1 MESSHSVRLLLRLA
15 DGRMVHVIADRVGGG
30 NQGSVYRTAGDYPC
44 VLKVFGEAG
53 HPSSDAACLRELAH
67 SSHAMDALSRS
78 LVCSRCTQA
87 RGGLRPG
94 GEARLQAFVCPGCR
108 ACFRDGSAAPPSAKL
123 FHDAKVCL
131 HEGTAVTLAHVIDGD
146 RHLRAVIMPD
156 LGEPSGSV
164 FRRLHRAGNRRNTI
178 AMALRYLVQVL
189 SQLRSLGEAGAV
201 HSDIKA
207 DNIAISQRLGA
218 VLIDFGFAMEATA
231 PPTPGDSCGVMVDTP
246 CGMTATHVAPEA
258 IDAYLASF
266 GEGAH
271 YDAAK
276 ADVYACG
283 VTLFEWV
290 FGSAPYSPPIY
301 RHDIGGGRHVD
312 LPGLDRTEQ
321 RVAAA
326 FDERVPELN
335 GRVPDALIERLR
347 TVCTGMCN
355 PDHARRLS
363 AAEAL
368 RLATDALA
376 IAEGRAPQPAQAE
389 AHGPAATQRPADAG
403 VAPWQQRGA
412 AYTPALVSG
421 GAVAAG
427 SAIGR
432 NAAPSLAANM
442 RRLDAHVRASPP
454 AACPAA
460 AAAAA
465 GSAAG
470 PAAAC
475 QAAAADSVWDA
486 AGSAAG
492 PAAACQA
499 AAADSV
505 WDAAGSAADPA
516 AARQA
521 AAAAASCLW
530 AGTESAADS
539 AAATHQPSCH
549 AGITGAPASGA
560 GHATPAGPRSP
571 LSKPEPQQRQ
581 RGGVRLSPLLDE
593 CLWQART
600 LMEEMSWL
608 SAQLVRSPSPFSS
621 SSSSSSSSPSAAAA
635 AAAAAQSTHASRA
648 AAAAAA
654 AAGTGC
660 EDSRRGGVWRADPP
674 ASPGSSYSAGRR
686 TIPGYRTAHG
696 WGSTS
701 VDEFGLGTGSLSA
714 AEPNC
719 PAKRLRMDPGAQNDR
734 PWAAAAAEALGAD
747 PWACAWPPQECPTPD
762 QAAAEDD
769 DSPDEDDD
777 SPDEDDDSP
786 DEDDDSPDED
796 DDSPDEDDD
805 SPDEGGA
812 RMRFKRGRSGRP
824 RRR

>member
-1 MESSHSVRLLLRLA
+1 
-15 DGRMVHVIADRVGGG
+15 
-30 NQGSVYRTAGDYPC
+30 
-44 VLKVFGEAG
+44 
-53 HPSSDAACLRELAH
+53 
-67 SSHAMDALSRS
+67 
-78 LVCSRCTQA
+78 
-87 RGGLRPG
+87 
-94 GEARLQAFVCPGCR
+94 
-108 ACFRDGSAAPPSAKL
+108 
-123 FHDAKVCL
+123 
-131 HEGTAVTLAHVIDGD
+131 
-146 RHLRAVIMPD
+146 MPD

-189 SQLRSLGEAGAV
+189 SQLMSLSEAGAV
-201 HSDIKA
+201 HSDVKA

-231 PPTPGDSCGVMVDTP
+231 PPIPGDPCGVMVDTL

-376 IAEGRAPQPAQAE
+376 IAEGRAPQPALPLE

-460 AAAAA
+460 AAA
-465 GSAAG
+465 
-470 PAAAC
+470 
-475 QAAAADSVWDA
+475 A

-600 LMEEMSWL
+600 LMEDMSWL
-608 SAQLVRSPSPFSS
+608 SAQLARSPSPFSS
-621 SSSSSSSSPSAAAA
+621 SSSSSSSSSAAA

-648 AAAAAA
+648 AAAALAAA

-660 EDSRRGGVWRADPP
+660 EDSHRGGVWRADPP

-786 DEDDDSPDED
+786 DE
-796 DDSPDEDDD
+796 
-805 SPDEGGA
+805 GGA
-812 RMRFKRGRSGRP
+812 RMRFKRGRSGR
-824 RRR
+824 RR

>member
-1 MESSHSVRLLLRLA
+1 
-15 DGRMVHVIADRVGGG
+15 MVHVIADRVGGG

-53 HPSSDAACLRELAH
+53 HPSSDAACL
-67 SSHAMDALSRS
+67 
-78 LVCSRCTQA
+78 
-87 RGGLRPG
+87 P
-94 GEARLQAFVCPGCR
+94 
-108 ACFRDGSAAPPSAKL
+108 PPSAKL

-347 TVCTGMCN
+347 T
-355 PDHARRLS
+355 
-363 AAEAL
+363 
-368 RLATDALA
+368 
-376 IAEGRAPQPAQAE
+376 
-389 AHGPAATQRPADAG
+389 
-403 VAPWQQRGA
+403 
-412 AYTPALVSG
+412 
-421 GAVAAG
+421 
-427 SAIGR
+427 
-432 NAAPSLAANM
+432 
-442 RRLDAHVRASPP
+442 
-454 AACPAA
+454 
-460 AAAAA
+460 
-465 GSAAG
+465 
-470 PAAAC
+470 
-475 QAAAADSVWDA
+475 
-486 AGSAAG
+486 
-492 PAAACQA
+492 
-499 AAADSV
+499 
-505 WDAAGSAADPA
+505 
-516 AARQA
+516 
-521 AAAAASCLW
+521 
-530 AGTESAADS
+530 
-539 AAATHQPSCH
+539 
-549 AGITGAPASGA
+549 
-560 GHATPAGPRSP
+560 
-571 LSKPEPQQRQ
+571 
-581 RGGVRLSPLLDE
+581 
-593 CLWQART
+593 
-600 LMEEMSWL
+600 
-608 SAQLVRSPSPFSS
+608 
-621 SSSSSSSSPSAAAA
+621 
-635 AAAAAQSTHASRA
+635 
-648 AAAAAA
+648 
-654 AAGTGC
+654 
-660 EDSRRGGVWRADPP
+660 
-674 ASPGSSYSAGRR
+674 
-686 TIPGYRTAHG
+686 
-696 WGSTS
+696 
-701 VDEFGLGTGSLSA
+701 
-714 AEPNC
+714 
-719 PAKRLRMDPGAQNDR
+719 
-734 PWAAAAAEALGAD
+734 
-747 PWACAWPPQECPTPD
+747 ECPTPD
-762 QAAAEDD
+762 QAAA
-769 DSPDEDDD
+769 
-777 SPDEDDDSP
+777 
-786 DEDDDSPDED
+786 EDDDSPDED